1 MAVIDP
7 VMGDN
12 GEAYSTYTEEMC
24 RQMIRLVR
32 YADVVVPNVT
42 EACILTGTP
51 YKERWTTRELA
62 KMAEQIVQTG
72 PEKSC
77 DYRNSTEDV
86 CIQLVFRKR

>member
-1 MAVIDP
+1 
-7 VMGDN
+7 
-12 GEAYSTYTEEMC
+12 
-24 RQMIRLVR
+24 MIQLVR

-72 PEKSC
+72 PEKVVI
-77 DYRNSTEDV
+77 TE
-86 CIQLVFRKR
+86 FHRKRMYPTCAMKKRQRMRDDPYT